1 MLIFNVLIANIVSAQ
16 NTAEVLRSI
25 ENYQLL
31 TLPNGFRI
39 QVVTTPEYDFCTCRL
54 TCDVSTL
61 GEGEYPGIKQT
72 VAALTGSDLVAGEL
86 IVKTMVSH
94 DKALDSLMVFLHEV
108 MYGNNPTYVNFNDYK
123 NRRIAYLESNAM
135 SLNNIASNAIGL
147 PILTAENLRNIT
159 STNYLEYRQKC
170 FSPERCLLTIVSDAD
185 ATQIEQLAIK
195 NFGEATKTASKEKN
209 IPPNISP
216 ADKVYTINDS
226 TSQQYVVTFKNYYP
240 CVKTPKNYILNKLFF
255 DIVFGDQ
262 SIHANS
268 LSCLKYDVNTL
279 TIDGPNEQFAKFTE
293 TIYNHRTEGFDI
305 LSVLPKAKEKLIQQ
319 FNSELKHPDFAAELA
334 SELLHYKFPKNYFT
348 LYESAINT
356 VTADEALTFI
366 NDVVKKGSCA
376 LVLSANQ
383 RAIHCTL
390 CKLAKDR
397 EVDFIDPNMN
407 ILSTIKKG
415 FGAELVLQNHIQA
428 TGLNT
433 PPKNMIVLFK
443 SVYSYDDGTSYNAG
457 GKIMRKQ
464 PMMYRLDNYIQHS
477 DTTRIFHYKEL
488 FDGAIAADS
497 TMLYGVSNND
507 TLRTKALRQKATF
520 PQEAYYQE
528 LGFKYSLHCD
538 YDLFASGYYRIDV
551 TDALGHRYYDYYSVS
566 SGLKN
571 RSEKIDSEGNVMK
584 TILYDYAKFDKYTMP
599 KTISEVTNGLRIDIV
614 FSNYDFKTQWKKTDF
629 QIQYPVVK
637 KKK

>member
-1 MLIFNVLIANIVSAQ
+1 
-16 NTAEVLRSI
+16 
-25 ENYQLL
+25 
-31 TLPNGFRI
+31 
-39 QVVTTPEYDFCTCRL
+39 
-54 TCDVSTL
+54 
-61 GEGEYPGIKQT
+61 
-72 VAALTGSDLVAGEL
+72 
-86 IVKTMVSH
+86 
-94 DKALDSLMVFLHEV
+94 
-108 MYGNNPTYVNFNDYK
+108 
-123 NRRIAYLESNAM
+123 
-135 SLNNIASNAIGL
+135 
-147 PILTAENLRNIT
+147 
-159 STNYLEYRQKC
+159 
-170 FSPERCLLTIVSDAD
+170 
-185 ATQIEQLAIK
+185 
-195 NFGEATKTASKEKN
+195 
-209 IPPNISP
+209 
-216 ADKVYTINDS
+216 
-226 TSQQYVVTFKNYYP
+226 
-240 CVKTPKNYILNKLFF
+240 
-255 DIVFGDQ
+255 
-262 SIHANS
+262 
-268 LSCLKYDVNTL
+268 
-279 TIDGPNEQFAKFTE
+279 
-293 TIYNHRTEGFDI
+293 
-305 LSVLPKAKEKLIQQ
+305 
-319 FNSELKHPDFAAELA
+319 
-334 SELLHYKFPKNYFT
+334 
-348 LYESAINT
+348 
-356 VTADEALTFI
+356 
-366 NDVVKKGSCA
+366 
-376 LVLSANQ
+376 
-383 RAIHCTL
+383 
-390 CKLAKDR
+390 LAKDR